1 MESLPMPDTR
11 LCRFDEL
18 ADPDSRGFEV
28 ELGGTPESILVVR
41 RGEAVHGYINR
52 CPHAGSPLDWM
63 PDQFLSLDKQHI
75 QCATHDAL
83 FTLEGG
89 ECVPGPCV
97 GDRLTPVALRVVD
110 GWVCLAA
117 NSA

>member
-1 MESLPMPDTR
+1 MPDAR

-63 PDQFLSLDKQHI
+63 PDQFLSLDQQHI
-75 QCATHDAL
+75 QCATHAAL

-89 ECVPGPCV
+89 ECVAGPCA

-110 GWVCLAA
+110 GWVCLAGDTGDK
-117 NSA
+117 